1 MTKAVGEII
10 REQMAKAGDYVETA
24 ADRAARANVNLQ
36 NKMEELGRK
45 FAPLQEASNNLW
57 TSMKI
62 GIMDLIGGPLTNF
75 INKLTEAGR
84 IAQQYGVLGG
94 NSKVGRLTTNLIN
107 AREGN
112 RQSIY
117 QQQQEQFWR
126 YINPR
131 EQQIRDIR
139 AWQSG
144 QRGEALQGRIN
155 AITEK
160 YGSLDA
166 TKIQAE
172 VDAAKKMLADYQQAA
187 KTILNPVKAD
197 IDTSG
202 AENNVD
208 SLKKKLKE
216 LEERRKKA
224 IKAGDT
230 ELAENLTKQINQTKT
245 YIRGIDPKA
254 LSTSTGKKTT
264 PQEKAS
270 DIVTN
275 AERTYAE
282 TLQKAAI
289 RMEVGLDSTLEGKK
303 KELAAQERLFDAYN
317 DAYATYKDQK
327 YKDAANE
334 AADKIKSLAG
344 EVKGME
350 DAAKQLKVKWE
361 QGASGFNTQTMNAW
375 MQGRQSDLSKAEY
388 GSADYSKIMTNIA
401 DMNAIKTVLEQSMRA
416 GIDAAQ
422 LDLEPLWEKVFDG
435 DNIPDN
441 VWQGMVDKINEK
453 LKEIG
458 IEPIKIDF
466 KTGSIAKE
474 GEKTEKSWQAAAQ
487 AVQSVGGAMQSI
499 EDPAAK
505 VAGTIAQAI
514 ASIAL
519 GYAQATTQAA
529 TLGPWAWV
537 AFAATGM
544 AQMISMI
551 SAIHSST
558 GYAEGG
564 IIKGNS
570 YSGDN
575 LMAQGPNGQL
585 IGLNAGEVVLNRA
598 QQGVIAGALQGGG
611 QTVRVVGKLSGESLF
626 ICAENWAKRSGK
638 GEFVTWRQ

>member
-1 MTKAVGEII
+1 
-10 REQMAKAGDYVETA
+10 
-24 ADRAARANVNLQ
+24 
-36 NKMEELGRK
+36 
-45 FAPLQEASNNLW
+45 
-57 TSMKI
+57 
-62 GIMDLIGGPLTNF
+62 
-75 INKLTEAGR
+75 
-84 IAQQYGVLGG
+84 
-94 NSKVGRLTTNLIN
+94 
-107 AREGN
+107 
-112 RQSIY
+112 
-117 QQQQEQFWR
+117 
-126 YINPR
+126 
-131 EQQIRDIR
+131 
-139 AWQSG
+139 
-144 QRGEALQGRIN
+144 
-155 AITEK
+155 
-160 YGSLDA
+160 
-166 TKIQAE
+166 
-172 VDAAKKMLADYQQAA
+172 
-187 KTILNPVKAD
+187 
-197 IDTSG
+197 
-202 AENNVD
+202 
-208 SLKKKLKE
+208 
-216 LEERRKKA
+216 
-224 IKAGDT
+224 
-230 ELAENLTKQINQTKT
+230 
-245 YIRGIDPKA
+245 
-254 LSTSTGKKTT
+254 
-264 PQEKAS
+264 
-270 DIVTN
+270 
-275 AERTYAE
+275 
-282 TLQKAAI
+282 
-289 RMEVGLDSTLEGKK
+289 
-303 KELAAQERLFDAYN
+303 
-317 DAYATYKDQK
+317 
-327 YKDAANE
+327 
-334 AADKIKSLAG
+334 
-344 EVKGME
+344 
-350 DAAKQLKVKWE
+350 
-361 QGASGFNTQTMNAW
+361 MNAW
-375 MQGRQSDLSKAEY
+375 VQGRQSDLSKAEY
-388 GSADYSKIMTNIA
+388 GSVDYSKIMTNIA

-422 LDLEPLWEKVFDG
+422 FDLEPLWEKVFDG

-575 LMAQGPNGQL
+575 LMAQGPNWQL

-611 QTVRVVGKLSGESLF
+611 QTVHVVGKLSGESLF